1 MNGRTYTR
9 SQQHLSSAVKKT
21 TEAWL
26 KTEIRVT
33 ADMIL
38 RFQVKAETTETEKST
53 VKLES
58 IES

>member
-26 KTEIRVT
+26 ETEIRVT

-38 RFQVKAETTETEKST
+38 RFQVKAETTETE
-53 VKLES
+53 VHNQA
-58 IES
+58 